1 MQDVAMM
8 YEKQSRVDPRIYF
21 AVSRLFTSQ
30 LRVLV
35 VADGSTDLGD
45 LAGAPLGRVL
55 GLSSPERWS
64 HLQFDVTTAHRAS
77 VHADLGYFR
86 FDRHDL
92 AQYDQIW
99 AWRTD
104 SIVGEPLS
112 HDELRAISTFMEHG
126 GSVYAARS

>member
-1 MQDVAMM
+1 MM

-35 VADGSTDLGD
+35 VADGSTDLSE
-45 LAGAPLGRVL
+45 LAGAPLGQAL
-55 GLSSPERWS
+55 GFASPERWS

-77 VHADLGYFR
+77 MRADLGYFR

-92 AQYDQIW
+92 TQYDQIW

-104 SIVGEPLS
+104 PADGEPLS
-112 HDELRAISTFMEHG
+112 HEEIRAISTFMAHG
-126 GSVYAARS
+126 GSIYAARS